1 MRGTNPWK
9 DDQFSQELDK
19 LSRSHPHHILLGA
32 ECQGCTAY
40 ISFFHKLS
48 VCKDRK
54 GRSLVSWLEWRIVN
68 ISICLKSSLVAQR
81 LKRLPAMQET
91 WVRSLGW
98 EDPWR
103 RKWQPTPVLL
113 PGESHGWRSPWMEKP
128 GGLQS
133 MGLQRVGHDWATSLT
148 HSLYASKPKG
158 FQENS
163 PYKSSEMKNRNS
175 MSFGPKALLEENLS
189 LE

>member
-1 MRGTNPWK
+1 MRGSENSPHTMY
-9 DDQFSQELDK
+9 EGDK
-19 LSRSHPHHILLGA
+19 PLKRRPIFIGAGQTLQIASPPHILLGS

-40 ISFFHKLS
+40 ISFFHKVFS

-98 EDPWR
+98 EDSWR
-103 RKWQPTPVLL
+103 RKWQPTPAFL
-113 PGESHGWRSPWMEKP
+113 PGESHGWRSQVGYSQKGCKE
-128 GGLQS
+128 S
-133 MGLQRVGHDWATSLT
+133 DAAEHRAQRHQYL
-148 HSLYASKPKG
+148 K
-158 FQENS
+158 
-163 PYKSSEMKNRNS
+163 
-175 MSFGPKALLEENLS
+175 EEIWLDH
-189 LE
+189 